1 MFCCRS
7 SSVKIFSQEKKPF
20 SIENNNNRDSFYDLN
35 VSVND
40 MTMSDISQE
49 LKSFT
54 SQYTKDS
61 EGKRNSICVNYK

>member
-20 SIENNNNRDSFYDLN
+20 SIENNNNRDSFYGLN
-35 VSVND
+35 ISIND

>member
-20 SIENNNNRDSFYDLN
+20 SIENNNNRDSFYGLN
-35 VSVND
+35 ISVND

>member
-7 SSVKIFSQEKKPF
+7 SSVKIFSQEKKPI
-20 SIENNNNRDSFYDLN
+20 SIENNNKGDSFYGLN

-40 MTMSDISQE
+40 MTMSEISQE
-49 LKSFT
+49 LQSFT

>member
-1 MFCCRS
+1 
-7 SSVKIFSQEKKPF
+7 
-20 SIENNNNRDSFYDLN
+20 
-35 VSVND
+35 
-40 MTMSDISQE
+40 MSDISQE